1 MAFNAFANFGDIK
14 GESTDKDHKD
24 WVMITQFDHEVTQP
38 ASVTQ
43 KTAGGRTAEAI
54 QHSEFKIVKLVD
66 AATPKLYE
74 AACKGTH
81 IPEVTIECWRAG
93 GDPVKYFEVKLK
105 EVLIS
110 GVVAN
115 GNPKGEHGFPT
126 ETVKMTYG
134 AIEWTY
140 TKQKPDGSAGGNVAA
155 KWSLAQGAA
164 A

>member
-1 MAFNAFANFGDIK
+1 MAFNAFLNLGDIK

-38 ASVTQ
+38 PSVTQ
-43 KTAGGRTAEAI
+43 KTAGGRTAEAV
-54 QHSEFKIVKLVD
+54 QHSEFSIVKLVD

-81 IPEVTIECWRAG
+81 IPEVTVECWRAG
-93 GDPVKYFEVKLK
+93 GDPIKYYEIKLK

-115 GNPKGEHGFPT
+115 GDPTAQHGFPT

-140 TKQKPDGSAGGNVAA
+140 TKQKADGTAGGNVAA